1 MASSETAVSVGRIQ
15 QFLEFP
21 EIDQGNDSG
30 EASTTSTVDRTLPAL
45 KLTDVSCQWN
55 HVKQIKQRHS
65 TKGKK
70 DAEGEGPALIGD
82 KNDSQH
88 SALAKLAEMPVS
100 IPLALFNVSVEFLYS
115 SLTTVIGPVGSGKS
129 AVLQALVRELSVTV
143 GSIQR
148 NYNSIAYAAQDPWI
162 MDGTIIEN
170 ITMGSV
176 YNAEWYLKVVQA
188 CSLVVD
194 FNQLRDGDQTIVG
207 DRGVQL
213 RQVSICKSPF
223 VLISGSH
230 SLNSLIPIATV
241 VGKGPE

>member
-1 MASSETAVSVGRIQ
+1 MIHIVSIIIAVFCRFRHVSIGVMASSETAVSVGRIQ

-21 EIDQGNDSG
+21 EIDQGNDS
-30 EASTTSTVDRTLPAL
+30 ETNTNSTVDRSLPAL

-55 HVKQIKQRHS
+55 HVKQIKQRYS
-65 TKGKK
+65 AKGKE
-70 DAEGEGPALIGD
+70 DAEGKGPALIGD

-100 IPLALFNVSVEFLYS
+100 IPLALFNVSVEFSYS

-129 AVLQALVRELSVTV
+129 ALLQALVRELSVT
-143 GSIQR
+143 GGCIQR

-213 RQVSICKSPF
+213 R
-223 VLISGSH
+223 
-230 SLNSLIPIATV
+230 
-241 VGKGPE
+241 